1 MAQMDTHTPMKAG
14 LRKLMIA
21 FGVGLLVA
29 VGAALGVG
37 LASDLKRT
45 ECNHP
50 TVVTYEEA
58 LAAGRRLNC
67 TFLHDD
73 PNYAQQLSAT
83 FAANDLGDGPTT
95 EYSQREYDSHIAVI
109 APAQRA
115 LLDECL
121 GESAGGRS
129 ERRRLDSCPQGVCPP
144 VFAAS
149 ISTWPGHLSNGK
161 NVYVDAGVTHTFS
174 LPENP
179 DTCWASSCPQPCAG
193 CIRKDGYCS
202 TLYRDGIRLRRF
214 PSNDAERCYDNG
226 GTWANG
232 VAPYGSWGDAFYQY
246 KSLTDNGNDATMCQV
261 QPTSSTGT
269 LGPGSYASPSP
280 LVTTWDV
287 YCRRAGYTVL
297 YLSNSIGGRGLERR
311 EGCGPQ
317 QRDRWCFRLNI
328 YVSPSF

>member
-1 MAQMDTHTPMKAG
+1 MDTHTPMKAG

-232 VAPYGSWGDAFYQY
+232 VTAAGGTRSINTNPLLIMVMMLPCARSNLPAAQGRSGQDHTHRRVLWLRHGTYIAEELVTQFFIYPTALGAGAS
-246 KSLTDNGNDATMCQV
+246 NDA
-261 QPTSSTGT
+261 
-269 LGPGSYASPSP
+269 
-280 LVTTWDV
+280 
-287 YCRRAGYTVL
+287 RAAVR
-297 YLSNSIGGRGLERR
+297 NNVIGG
-311 EGCGPQ
+311 
-317 QRDRWCFRLNI
+317 
-328 YVSPSF
+328 VSG